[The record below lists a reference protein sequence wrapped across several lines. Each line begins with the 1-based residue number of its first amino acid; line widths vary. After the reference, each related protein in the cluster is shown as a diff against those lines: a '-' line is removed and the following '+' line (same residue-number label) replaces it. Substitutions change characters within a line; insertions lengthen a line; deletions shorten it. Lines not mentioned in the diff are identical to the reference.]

1 MKVGDEEALV
11 TVSDG
16 GYLVAEYEGRDVPLE
31 DFKFDLE
38 SLVGELGDRFVLSDV
53 VLECSGAECSQ
64 AVMESDV
71 GGVSVSGVL
80 DGRVWVSDGELRMV
94 PVGSAG
100 NVCEAGLIR

>member
-71 GGVSVSGVL
+71 GSVSVSGVL
-80 DGRVWVSDGELRMV
+80 DGRVWVSDGELCMV
-94 PVGSAG
+94 PVGS
-100 NVCEAGLIR
+100 VDDVREAGLIR

>member
-11 TVSDG
+11 TVSDD

-38 SLVGELGDRFVLSDV
+38 SLVGELGDRFVLSV
-53 VLECSGAECSQ
+53 LVLECSGAECSQ

-71 GGVSVSGVL
+71 GSGVL
-80 DGRVWVSDGELRMV
+80 DGELRMA
-94 PVGSAG
+94 PVQ
-100 NVCEAGLIR
+100 